1 VANQLAC
8 GACRNGEAFETT
20 ITMAF
25 QPIVDVVARSVFA
38 HEALVRG
45 TDGASAQE
53 VLAAVTPGG
62 HYAFDQ
68 ACRVKALECAVKA
81 GLPALLSINFL
92 PNAVYNPEHCL
103 RATLV
108 AAERVGWPLANI
120 IFEVTE
126 HEAITDPAHL
136 LNILRTYRARGF
148 LTAIDDFGAGY
159 AGLNLLADF
168 QPDLLKLDI
177 GLVRG
182 INSDNVRQH
191 IVRHMTRLCDD
202 LGVRVVG
209 EGVESAAES
218 SALLDLGV
226 VLQQGYFFAKPSTG
240 PATVPEFFGDF
251 PWNTG
256 GSKMDSGRLNES

>member
-1 VANQLAC
+1 MGNQLAC
-8 GACRNGEAFETT
+8 GACRNGEAFEKT

-45 TDGASAQE
+45 ADGASAKE
-53 VLAAVTPGG
+53 VLDAVSLGNQ
-62 HYAFDQ
+62 YAFDQ
-68 ACRVKALECAVKA
+68 ACRVRALECAVDA

-103 RATLV
+103 RATL
-108 AAERVGWPLANI
+108 AAADRVGWPLASI

-126 HEAITDPAHL
+126 HEAITDPEHL

-182 INSDNVRQH
+182 IDKDSVRQR
-191 IVRHMTRLCDD
+191 IVRHMTRLCED
-202 LGVRVVG
+202 LGVRVIG
-209 EGVESAAES
+209 EGVESPAES
-218 SALLDLGV
+218 AVLLDLGV

-240 PATVPEFFGDF
+240 PATVPEFPDDL
-251 PWNTG
+251 PWNRCGSATG
-256 GSKMDSGRLNES
+256 SGRLNES

>member
-1 VANQLAC
+1 VGNQLAC
-8 GACRNGEAFETT
+8 GACRDGEAFEKT

-25 QPIVDVVARSVFA
+25 QPIVDVAARSVFA

-45 TDGASAQE
+45 SDGASALE
-53 VLAAVTPGG
+53 VLASVSPGNQ
-62 HYAFDQ
+62 YAFDQ
-68 ACRVKALECAVKA
+68 ACRVRALECAVDA
-81 GLPALLSINFL
+81 GIPSLLSINFL

-103 RATLV
+103 RATLA
-108 AAERVGWPLANI
+108 AAERVGWPLARI

-177 GLVRG
+177 GLIQG
-182 INSDNVRQH
+182 IDGDKVRQR
-191 IVRHMTRLCDD
+191 IVLHMTRLCED
-202 LGVRVVG
+202 LGVRVIG
-209 EGVESAAES
+209 EGVERPDEA

-226 VLQQGYFFAKPSTG
+226 VLQQGYLFAKPSTG
-240 PATVPEFFGDF
+240 RAREPEF
-251 PWNTG
+251 P
-256 GSKMDSGRLNES
+256 GRVIST